1 MEIAIKLFLSV
12 LVGGIVGAE
21 REFRDKAAGFRTILL
36 ITLGATVFTIISDDL
51 AGLNNDPARV
61 AAGIVTGVG
70 FLGGGVI
77 FKHNGNVTGITT
89 AATIWV
95 AAALGMGIGA
105 GEYATSLAA
114 FAIMMVVLVI
124 LPKAEALIDI
134 QSEQLTY
141 RIVSVSG
148 QSKLEELRQQFSAL
162 GLKVR
167 SFKEAKDHDRM
178 ITFFSA
184 GGPQVAHRAVMKAL
198 YEDPEVVE
206 FET

>member
-1 MEIAIKLFLSV
+1 MDIAIKLLLSV

-21 REFRDKAAGFRTILL
+21 REYRDKAAGFRTILL
-36 ITLGATVFTIISDDL
+36 ITLGATVFTIISEEL
-51 AGLNNDPARV
+51 AGLHNDPGRV
-61 AAGIVTGVG
+61 AAGIVTGIG
-70 FLGGGVI
+70 FLGAGVI
-77 FKHNGNVTGITT
+77 FKRNGSIQGITT
-89 AATIWV
+89 AATIWL

-124 LPKAEALIDI
+124 LPKAEALIDV

-141 RIVSVSG
+141 RIVTISD
-148 QSKLEELRQQFSAL
+148 QSKLGELHQQFLAL

-178 ITFFSA
+178 ITFFNA
-184 GGPQVAHRAVMKAL
+184 GGPQVAHRALMKAL

-206 FET
+206 FDT

>member
-21 REFRDKAAGFRTILL
+21 REYRDKAAGFRTILL

-51 AGLNNDPARV
+51 AGLNNDPGRV

-124 LPKAEALIDI
+124 LPRAEALIDI

-148 QSKLEELRQQFSAL
+148 QSKLEELRQQFFAL

-178 ITFFSA
+178 ITYFSA